1 MNKTNIRICLLFITA
16 ILQSCSDKN
25 HDKPGSGDSLAMKD
39 TSLTSQETTLPEP
52 AYKKYELRSGIIHFT
67 VSGKEPRSS
76 KTVFFDEFGNKE
88 VSFIYSKGILAEK
101 WINSNDG
108 SFYTLDYNTRT
119 GAKRKASR
127 AGTEER
133 FDVEDMP
140 VEMQKEN
147 KVRQEKD
154 TVYAGK
160 PCKVYS
166 MESGGIKARKAG
178 WGHIMLFLSTE
189 VADFKFRTEAATI
202 EENVTIPDSV
212 YTIPEN
218 FKVKEF

>member
-1 MNKTNIRICLLFITA
+1 MNIRICLLFITLA

-25 HDKPGSGDSLAMKD
+25 NDKAGSGDSLAIKD
-39 TSLTSQETTLPEP
+39 TSRSSQETGMPEP

-67 VSGKEPRSS
+67 VSGKDPRSS
-76 KTVFFDEFGNKE
+76 KIVFFDEFGNKE
-88 VSFIYSKGILAEK
+88 VSFIYSKGILVEK
-101 WINSNDG
+101 WVNSNDG
-108 SFYTLDYNTRT
+108 SFYTLDYNTQT

-154 TVYAGK
+154 TMYAGK

-166 MESGGIKARKAG
+166 MESGGIKARKGG
-178 WGHIMLFLSTE
+178 WAHIMLFLSTE
-189 VADFKFRTEAATI
+189 VADFKFRTEAVSI
-202 EENVTIPDSV
+202 QENAAIPDSV
-212 YTIPEN
+212 YTIPGN